1 MTKEVL
7 ILPFQTFYDS
17 RYGRVEHSKR
27 IAEQLK
33 KNLDRKIV
41 PYPIPVLLSH
51 ESKGGKYGEIKAL
64 RIKDEGL
71 AADIEF
77 TSEGE
82 KLIKSG
88 RYDFL
93 SPAYHDNY
101 INKTTGQEEGPTLLE
116 ISLTP
121 IPAQPGMQR
130 ITLTDA
136 DGEHNLIT
144 WNVEIDIE
152 TAYGN
157 NDKGAKRMAENAN
170 DFAVVKRYE
179 EELAALKTQNKQF
192 EEKLKAQEETL
203 TKQFDEQI
211 KEKDGQIKKLSDD
224 LETMQKEKHTM
235 HVQQWCDG
243 WLAKS
248 KAPALVKMLAD
259 KLVEDPNQEKFFES
273 ILETSTTVP
282 TKRYVGL
289 SDSEEAPKGVDIDK
303 LAKTLA
309 GVEVK

>member
-33 KNLDRKIV
+33 NNLDRKIV

-51 ESKGGKYGEIKAL
+51 ESKSGKYGEIKAL

-77 TSEGE
+77 NEEGE

-93 SPAYHDNY
+93 SPAYHENY
-101 INKTTGQEEGPTLLE
+101 VNKTTGKEEGPTLLE

-130 ITLTDA
+130 VTLSDA
-136 DGEHNLIT
+136 DGDKELIT

-152 TAYGN
+152 TAFDSNQKGVKRMPDN
-157 NDKGAKRMAENAN
+157 NDFGVIKC
-170 DFAVVKRYE
+170 YE

-211 KEKDGQIKKLSDD
+211 KEKDGQIKRLSDD
-224 LETMQKEKHTM
+224 LEAIKAEKHAM
-235 HVQQWCDG
+235 HVQQWSDG

-248 KAPALVKMLAD
+248 KTPALVKMLAD
-259 KLVEDPNQEKFFES
+259 KLSEEPNQEKFFEA
-273 ILETSTTVP
+273 ILETSATVP

-303 LAKTLA
+303 LAKTFA
-309 GVEVK
+309 SVEVK

>member
-33 KNLDRKIV
+33 KNLDRQVV

-51 ESKGGKYGEIKAL
+51 KSETGKYGEIKDL
-64 RIKDEGL
+64 QVTSDGL
-71 AADIEF
+71 TANIDFNE
-77 TSEGE
+77 EGE

-93 SPAYHDNY
+93 SPAYHENY
-101 INKTTGQEEGPTLLE
+101 INKKTGEEEGATLME
-116 ISLTP
+116 VSLTP

-130 ITLTDA
+130 ITLSDA
-136 DGEHNLIT
+136 DGDKELIT

-152 TAYGN
+152 
-157 NDKGAKRMAENAN
+157 KAKKPNQGEVKIMAESNELSLI
-170 DFAVVKRYE
+170 KRYE
-179 EELAALKTQNKQF
+179 EELAALKTQSKQF

-235 HVQQWCDG
+235 HVQQWSDG

-259 KLVEDPNQEKFFES
+259 KLVEDPDQEKFFES

-303 LAKTLA
+303 LAKTFA

>member
-33 KNLDRKIV
+33 KNLDRQVV

-51 ESKGGKYGEIKAL
+51 KSETGKYGEIKDL
-64 RIKDEGL
+64 QVTSDGL
-71 AADIEF
+71 TANIDFNE
-77 TSEGE
+77 EGE

-93 SPAYHDNY
+93 SPAYHENY
-101 INKTTGQEEGPTLLE
+101 INKKTGEEEGATLME
-116 ISLTP
+116 VSLTP

-130 ITLTDA
+130 ITLSDA
-136 DGEHNLIT
+136 DGDKELIT

-152 TAYGN
+152 
-157 NDKGAKRMAENAN
+157 KAKKPNQGEVKIMAESNELSLI
-170 DFAVVKRYE
+170 KRYE
-179 EELAALKTQNKQF
+179 EELAALKTQSKQF

-235 HVQQWCDG
+235 HVQQWSDG

-259 KLVEDPNQEKFFES
+259 KLVEDPDQEKFFES
-273 ILETSTTVP
+273 ILETSSNVP
-282 TKRYVGL
+282 TKRYVGF
-289 SDSEEAPKGVDIDK
+289 SDAEEAPKGVDIDE
-303 LAKTLA
+303 LAKKFA